1 MVKLK
6 FGVFLPFYAF
16 QAKDQGGNFSTLRG
30 VVSECE
36 RLGYHSVW
44 LDDHLMYG
52 NWPILESWTTL
63 SVLAASTSTIR
74 LGTMVSCLAHRNP
87 ALLAKMAASF
97 DVISGGRLELGI
109 GAGVGEA
116 EHVAYGFDFPKTK
129 IRVEHLA
136 EAAEVIKRLWTQD
149 QASFQGKHYCLKD
162 AVCMPK
168 PVQKLNPPMIV
179 GGSSDLLLRK
189 VTAPYA
195 DRVDFGYL
203 PSVELYRRKLSV
215 LEKACKT
222 VERSFVEIEKSCWP
236 GGQVIIAS
244 DEKGLEEKIARKN
257 VLHLSQEEFRKVTL
271 TGTPSMCRKQLKVWV
286 NLGVTSFMLYFGD
299 LPSLDGLQ
307 LFAEN
312 VINEIRG

>member
-16 QAKDQGGNFSTLRG
+16 QEKDQGGNFSLLRK

-52 NWPILESWTTL
+52 EWPILESWTTL
-63 SVLAASTSTIR
+63 SALAASTSTIR
-74 LGTMVSCLAHRNP
+74 LGMMVSCIAHRNP

-97 DVISGGRLELGI
+97 DVISGGRLEFGV
-109 GAGVGEA
+109 GAGVGEL
-116 EHVAYGFDFPKTK
+116 EHAAYGFDFPKAS
-129 IRVEHLA
+129 IRVDHLA
-136 EAAEVIKRLWTQD
+136 EAVEVIKRLWAQG
-149 QASFQGKHYCLKD
+149 QASFQGKHYYLKD

-168 PVQKLNPPMIV
+168 PLQKPNPPIIV
-179 GGSSDLLLRK
+179 GGGGDLLLRK

-195 DRVDFGYL
+195 DRADFGYL
-203 PSVELYRRKLSV
+203 PSIELYRRKLRV
-215 LEKACKT
+215 LENGCKS
-222 VERSFVEIEKSCWP
+222 VRRSFGEIEKSCWP

-244 DEKGLEEKIARKN
+244 NEKKLEEKITKKN

-271 TGTPSMCRKQLKVWV
+271 TGTPSQCREQLKGWI
-286 NLGVTSFMLYFGD
+286 NLGVTFFMLYFGD
-299 LPSLDGLQ
+299 LPSIDGLQ
-307 LFAEN
+307 LFAET
-312 VINEIRG
+312 VLNEIRG